1 MRIINI
7 YFVILLFASCK
18 SAEKEPE
25 SKIMELP
32 NQVSL
37 SKEQIAN
44 AGITTGIAREEFM
57 STEIIVNGTVDV
69 PPQNM
74 VSVSFPMGGYLKS
87 TNLLPGMHV
96 SKGQVIARI
105 EDPGLVQLQQDYLV
119 AGARL
124 LYLEKEYER
133 QKLLNENDVN
143 AAKVFEQSQSDYSAQ
158 KIMRKGLSERLRLIN
173 INPDKLNEETISRS
187 VPIYSPINGFVSA
200 VNVNI
205 GKYVNPADILFELI
219 NPDDIHASLVVF
231 EKDLPAV
238 LPKQKV
244 KVSFVEDPTKEYD
257 CEVLLVTK
265 NVDDNRSALVH
276 CHFETKPKQLIPG
289 MFLSARILVDNF
301 KVITVPDEAVVRYG
315 ESSYVFEEKEKNVFR
330 MIPVKTPVR
339 QNGRTAI
346 EGQSENLKDKT
357 LVLTKAYS
365 LLSQLMNVEEE

>member
-1 MRIINI
+1 M
-7 YFVILLFASCK
+7 
-18 SAEKEPE
+18 
-25 SKIMELP
+25 
-32 NQVSL
+32 
-37 SKEQIAN
+37 
-44 AGITTGIAREEFM
+44 
-57 STEIIVNGTVDV
+57 
-69 PPQNM
+69 
-74 VSVSFPMGGYLKS
+74 
-87 TNLLPGMHV
+87 
-96 SKGQVIARI
+96 
-105 EDPGLVQLQQDYLV
+105 
-119 AGARL
+119 
-124 LYLEKEYER
+124 
-133 QKLLNENDVN
+133 
-143 AAKVFEQSQSDYSAQ
+143 
-158 KIMRKGLSERLRLIN
+158 
-173 INPDKLNEETISRS
+173 
-187 VPIYSPINGFVSA
+187 
-200 VNVNI
+200 
-205 GKYVNPADILFELI
+205 
-219 NPDDIHASLVVF
+219 
-231 EKDLPAV
+231 PAV

-244 KVSFVEDPTKEYD
+244 KVSFVEDPKTEYD

>member
-25 SKIMELP
+25 SKIIELP

-37 SKEQIAN
+37 SKEQVAN
-44 AGITTGIAREEFM
+44 AGITTGIAKEEFM

-119 AGARL
+119 AGSRL

-133 QKLLNENDVN
+133 QKLLHENDVN

-205 GKYVNPADILFELI
+205 GKYVNPSDILFELI

-244 KVSFVEDPTKEYD
+244 KVSFVEDPKTEYD